1 MIFKQ
6 GTTFHFG
13 LARILVYTILLIDL
27 LVDNLPALAA
37 MPAEAFLARGVL
49 AWLPTSWLHTM
60 LEGPFLQAFSL
71 IYGTVLLLGLCGVG
85 RAWLITGLS
94 LLCTTFFHGLARGYG
109 GHVNHQELIML
120 HALFFFLS
128 SQSFTAVSLN
138 SMLWKNAPKPA
149 SESDDATSRFMLRAL
164 CFWILLTYFFIGMA
178 RLQTSD
184 WRIYGTNAM
193 TFYAIQ
199 HSSKWNYWDISLA
212 RNLLHQPLF
221 EIFLKVA
228 FPMATILELATPFIV
243 LVRRLVW
250 PVVISL
256 WLFHLSIFLCMNIFF
271 WQNMLL
277 LLLPVLGW
285 YVDRKWMPSTESGKP
300 LLVFY
305 DAACGLCDG
314 FIRHVAKAEKAGLIR
329 FAPLNGMTA
338 REHHIELPE
347 QRAEWTIIVVDDGK
361 VMDRSD
367 AVLHILSKTSL
378 WADIADLATV
388 VPRFIRDAIYRKV
401 ARWRHLMPLK
411 TDACEIPS
419 LEMRRK
425 LLP

>member
-1 MIFKQ
+1 MIFKA
-6 GTTFHFG
+6 GTTLHLG
-13 LARILVYTILLIDL
+13 IARILVFSILLTDL
-27 LVDNLPALAA
+27 LVDDVSSLAA
-37 MPAEAFLARGVL
+37 MPAAAFLPRGML
-49 AWLPTSWLHTM
+49 AWLPASWMEVM
-60 LEGPFLQAFSL
+60 LGGPFLQGFSL
-71 IYGTVLLLGLCGVG
+71 VYGIILLFALCGFG
-85 RAWLITGLS
+85 RAWLITGLA
-94 LLCTTFFHGLARGYG
+94 LLGTIFFHGLARGFG
-109 GHVNHQELIML
+109 GHVNHQELLGL
-120 HALFFFLS
+120 HVVFFFLS
-128 SQSFTAVSLN
+128 SQSFAAASLN
-138 SMLWKNAPKPA
+138 SLIWKKTPQEA
-149 SESDDATSRFMLRAL
+149 DDAASRFLLRAL
-164 CFWILLTYFFIGMA
+164 CFLILLTYFFIGVA

-184 WRIYGTNAM
+184 WRVYGTNAM
-193 TFYAIQ
+193 TFYALQ
-199 HSSKWNYWDISLA
+199 HSTKWNYWNLSFA
-212 RNLLHQPLF
+212 RDLLHQPLF
-221 EIFLKVA
+221 ELFLKVA
-228 FPMATILELATPFIV
+228 FPLATLLELAAPLAV

-250 PVVISL
+250 PIIISL

-314 FIRHVAKAEKAGLIR
+314 FIRHVAKADKAGLIR

-388 VPRFIRDAIYRKV
+388 VPRFIHDAIYRKV

-411 TDACEIPS
+411 SDACEIPS